1 MFLSLSQFVTLDTSS
16 QQMAAAGVDLM
27 VELCSAGSACSS
39 SALLCWLAA
48 PFLREISETDLASR
62 RAAAVG
68 GESQYRTVR
77 RHTCFGDMTEPNGYM
92 ASSQSRT
99 FFSNAFAFIGSHGT
113 NMYII
118 IKQTT
123 KPSEK
128 NRICSLKLYSLD
140 MSAMPSVKRFRR
152 TS

>member
-1 MFLSLSQFVTLDTSS
+1 MFLPLSQFVTLDTSS

-77 RHTCFGDMTEPNGYM
+77 RHTCFGDMTERNGYM

-128 NRICSLKLYSLD
+128 KY
-140 MSAMPSVKRFRR
+140 PH
-152 TS
+152 

>member
-1 MFLSLSQFVTLDTSS
+1 MFLPLLQFVTLDTSS
-16 QQMAAAGVDLM
+16 RQMAAAGVDLM
-27 VELCSAGSACSS
+27 VELCSACSS

-77 RHTCFGDMTEPNGYM
+77 RHTCFGDMTERNGYM

-99 FFSNAFAFIGSHGT
+99 FFSNAFAFIESHG
-113 NMYII
+113 
-118 IKQTT
+118 
-123 KPSEK
+123 
-128 NRICSLKLYSLD
+128 
-140 MSAMPSVKRFRR
+140 
-152 TS
+152 

>member
-1 MFLSLSQFVTLDTSS
+1 
-16 QQMAAAGVDLM
+16 M

-39 SALLCWLAA
+39 SALLCCSACSSFALLCWLAA

-77 RHTCFGDMTEPNGYM
+77 RHTCFGDMTERNGYM

>member
-1 MFLSLSQFVTLDTSS
+1 MWELSSS
-16 QQMAAAGVDLM
+16 CWQS
-27 VELCSAGSACSS
+27 CRACSS
-39 SALLCWLAA
+39 SALQCKLAA

-113 NMYII
+113 NMYNVH
-118 IKQTT
+118 KTHSQMLG
-123 KPSEK
+123 KVE
-128 NRICSLKLYSLD
+128 YG
-140 MSAMPSVKRFRR
+140 
-152 TS
+152 